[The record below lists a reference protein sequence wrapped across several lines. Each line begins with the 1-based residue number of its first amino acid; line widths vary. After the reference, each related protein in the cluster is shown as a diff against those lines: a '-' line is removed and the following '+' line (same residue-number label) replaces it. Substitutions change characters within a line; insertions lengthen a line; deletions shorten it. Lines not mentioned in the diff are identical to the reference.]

1 MSQTINSKM
10 YDEFPHSRFFC
21 PEIFCPEFHVSSFI
35 FQMVAMGSIHGS
47 TSSHLATLEPNTS
60 QGNADDDSAFLDQ
73 YVSRVG
79 TVPDAQLDFDIGFFI
94 DVVEV

>member
-1 MSQTINSKM
+1 MSFSTLVSFVL
-10 YDEFPHSRFFC
+10 EFSAP
-21 PEIFCPEFHVSSFI
+21 SFI
-35 FQMVAMGSIHGS
+35 FQILATESVHGS
-47 TSSHLATLEPNTS
+47 TSSHLATLKPIRS

-73 YVSRVG
+73 FVSRVG